1 MALLS
6 VDLGRTATKACV
18 DRSPDGAVIVPANVA
33 PVGVD
38 RVRQG
43 GFDAGLAE
51 PLWDIWLEYQG
62 EGYALGQ
69 LAADFGAD
77 LGVGQSKVED
87 ALVKVL
93 ACAGYYQ
100 LSGKVATVVG
110 LPYLSQDQFD
120 REKAQILSLL
130 RLPHL
135 FNYRGQEVAVELDP
149 VWVVPEGYGSFVWT
163 EACTGSAAELLKR
176 SVAVIDIG
184 HQTTDLLA
192 FDRFRFARAASQSNN
207 FAMDEFYSR
216 VAKNIPGAD
225 SQSLALIEAVNRP
238 EGQRRFRP
246 RGESQPT
253 DLDQMLPNLRKAFA
267 KELSQRCIEW
277 LPERVTDAII
287 SGGGGEFFWPD
298 LKALFEEAGLVVHLA
313 SPSRLANALG
323 QHAYA
328 AAMLRA
334 AKRGEE
340 ASK

>member
-18 DRSPDGAVIVPANVA
+18 DRSPEGAVIVPANVA
-33 PVGVD
+33 QVGVD

-43 GFDAGLAE
+43 SFDGGLAE

-62 EGYALGQ
+62 GGYALGQ

-93 ACAGYYQ
+93 ACVGYYR
-100 LSGKVATVVG
+100 LSGTVATVLG
-110 LPYLSQDQFD
+110 LPYLSQEQFD
-120 REKAQILSLL
+120 REKEQILSLL
-130 RLPHL
+130 RSPHM
-135 FNYRGQEVAVELDP
+135 FSYRGKPLSVELDP

-163 EACTGSAAELLKR
+163 EACAGSGADLLGR

-184 HQTTDLLA
+184 HQTTDLLTI
-192 FDRFRFARAASQSNN
+192 DRFRFARAASRSDA
-207 FAMDEFYSR
+207 FAMDEFYRR

-253 DLDQMLPNLRKAFA
+253 DLDQMLPNLKQTFA

-287 SGGGGEFFWPD
+287 SGGGGEFFWPN
-298 LKALFEEAGLVVHLA
+298 LESLFMEAGLQVHLA
-313 SPSRLANALG
+313 APSRLANSLG

-328 AAMLRA
+328 TAMLRA
-334 AKRGEE
+334 SQRTA
-340 ASK
+340 

>member
-18 DRSPDGAVIVPANVA
+18 GRNPEEAVIIPSNVA

-43 GFDAGLAE
+43 SFEAGFAE

-62 EGYALGQ
+62 GGYALGQ

-93 ACAGYYQ
+93 ACAGHFR
-100 LSGKVATVVG
+100 LSGRIAAVLG
-110 LPYLSQDQFD
+110 LPYLSQEQFD
-120 REKAQILSLL
+120 REKEQMFSLL
-130 RLPHL
+130 RSPHI
-135 FNYRGQEVAVELDP
+135 FSYRGKAVAVELDP

-163 EACTGSAAELLKR
+163 EACAGSAAELLGR

-184 HQTTDLLA
+184 HQTTDLLTI
-192 FDRFRFARAASQSNN
+192 DRFRFARAASRSDD
-207 FAMDEFYSR
+207 FAMDEFYRR

-253 DLDQMLPNLRKAFA
+253 DLDQMLPNLRRAFA
-267 KELSQRCIEW
+267 KELSQRCISW

-298 LKALFEEAGLVVHLA
+298 LETLLNEAGLQVHLA
-313 SPSRLANALG
+313 APSRLANVLG

-328 AAMLRA
+328 TAMVR
-334 AKRGEE
+334 
-340 ASK
+340 ASKRSA